1 MSHEHWL
8 LRVGDGENFISSS
21 KYGIWGIQ
29 SSFNSKHFLKNVKPG
44 DILWFVQS
52 KNQGKI
58 IAVSTFSSHNLR
70 DFGPLVDISLNNEQL
85 GWNEKGKDWNNIDVE
100 VHYTELYGLY
110 NCELYTNI
118 TGPKTIRKYNEKC
131 KINLENEYN
140 HILRYSKVNFEL

>member
-29 SSFNSKHFLKNVKPG
+29 SSSNKHFLKNVKPG

-58 IAVSTFSSHNLR
+58 IAVSTYSSHNLR
-70 DFGPLVDISLNNEQL
+70 DIGPLINISLNNEQL
-85 GWNEKGKDWNNIDVE
+85 GWNERGKDWNNIDVE
-100 VHYTELYGLY
+100 VNYTQLYGLE

-140 HILRYSKVNFEL
+140 HILRYSKVTFEL